1 MTDDD
6 LFWITICQG
15 RLTPHFYA
23 VLGADY
29 NLSKGQSKD
38 RNMSVNSQPKRV
50 RSLATIDL
58 LGD

>member
-1 MTDDD
+1 M
-6 LFWITICQG
+6 IT
-15 RLTPHFYA
+15 
-23 VLGADY
+23 DY